1 MKAKPNDI
9 LATLNEK
16 KQIAP
21 EELDRVAAERL
32 KLLDDPAIPRPPFE
46 RILDHIDH
54 AVKVAGIDHVGI
66 GSDLDV
72 IPAPE
77 GMNDA
82 SDFPKITRGLLERGY
97 REEDIRQILGGNFL
111 RVLRQVTGR

>member
-1 MKAKPNDI
+1 MKAKQNDI

-32 KLLDDPAIPRPPFE
+32 KLLDDPGIPRPPFA

-54 AVKVAGIDHVGI
+54 AVKIAGIDHVGI

-72 IPAPE
+72 IPTPE
-77 GMNDA
+77 GMNDV
-82 SDFPKITRGLLERGY
+82 SDMPNITKGLLERGY
-97 REEDIRQILGGNFL
+97 KEEDIRKILGGNFL
-111 RVLRQVTGR
+111 RVLRQATGR